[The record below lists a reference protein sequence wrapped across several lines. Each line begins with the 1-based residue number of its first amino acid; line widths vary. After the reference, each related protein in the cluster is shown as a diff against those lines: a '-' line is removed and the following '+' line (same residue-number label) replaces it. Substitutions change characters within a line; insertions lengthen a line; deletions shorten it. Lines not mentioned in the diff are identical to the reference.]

1 MPTTWKNVEYLII
14 CQSLVWRGDI
24 PASLNPQCWGRGK
37 ENLEGADEIIDR
49 LSRDCH
55 YGRGGQ
61 FPRFI
66 IKFDNEDKPR
76 EVFTNQEDCPSL
88 KYRFLKAFGLF
99 YRKHTLAFLAIFEL
113 FALAGV
119 IALSNQ
125 DAGDSHL
132 FAFLIAMGISA
143 LVLLMLMCILNYRW
157 WRKKPEC
164 EYDLNRR
171 EI

>member
-1 MPTTWKNVEYLII
+1 ML
-14 CQSLVWRGDI
+14 
-24 PASLNPQCWGRGK
+24 GRGK
-37 ENLEGADEIIDR
+37 ENLKGADEIIDS
-49 LSRDCH
+49 LSRECTG
-55 YGRGGQ
+55 GRVGP

-76 EVFTNQEDCPSL
+76 EVFTNQEACPGI
-88 KYRFLKAFGLF
+88 KYRFLKASGLF
-99 YRKHTLAFLAIFEL
+99 YRKHTLAILAIFEL
-113 FALAGV
+113 VAFAGV
-119 IALSNQ
+119 IALANQ

-132 FAFLIAMGISA
+132 FAFLIAMGIPA
-143 LVLLMLMCILNYRW
+143 LVILMTRCIFNYKW